1 MQNRT
6 ECKTTDR
13 ISQKA
18 VPRGYLETLEAKCIQ
33 LELKNKEMEAA
44 LARMSTENRSN
55 GYQQRPRDNSTAGW
69 NPNGNKPL
77 VSNDRWGNDRKDFQT
92 GPTTYPNSSE
102 PCCSATV
109 PERLCNSIRSANFR
123 PGNIGSHYLGI
134 SSGSSYLSSIKAS
147 ALSLLGI
154 DIDLSDLDPTEPSHP
169 SNANDESFSSCLS
182 TIFNVNPNVPKVE
195 LPPLEEAQK
204 YTTWFFTVSHPY
216 LPILHQQT
224 FTKMV
229 ILNTSNHE

>member
-18 VPRGYLETLEAKCIQ
+18 VPRGYLETLEAKCMQ
-33 LELKNKEMEAA
+33 LEQKNKEMEAA
-44 LARMSTENRSN
+44 LARMGMENRNN
-55 GYQQRPRDNSTAGW
+55 GYQQQPRSNSATDW
-69 NPNGNKPL
+69 SINGGKPL
-77 VSNDRWGNDRKDFQT
+77 VNNDRWGNNRKEFQA
-92 GPTTYPNSSE
+92 GPPSYPTSNE
-102 PCCSATV
+102 PCCSSTS
-109 PERLCNSIRSANFR
+109 PDRLCSSIRSANFR
-123 PGNIGSHYLGI
+123 PGHIGSHYLGI

-182 TIFNVNPNVPKVE
+182 TIFNVNPDVPKVE
-195 LPPLEEAQK
+195 LPPIDEAQK
-204 YTTWFFTVSHPY
+204 YLKWFFTVSHPY

-224 FTKMV
+224 FSKMV
-229 ILNTSNHE
+229 ILDTFGHE

>member
-1 MQNRT
+1 MN
-6 ECKTTDR
+6 
-13 ISQKA
+13 A
-18 VPRGYLETLEAKCIQ
+18 
-33 LELKNKEMEAA
+33 
-44 LARMSTENRSN
+44 ENRSN
-55 GYQQRPRDNSTAGW
+55 SYQQQRPRDNSATGW

-77 VSNDRWGNDRKDFQT
+77 VSNDRWGNDRKDFQA
-92 GPTTYPNSSE
+92 GPTSYPNSGE
-102 PCCSATV
+102 PCCSTA
-109 PERLCNSIRSANFR
+109 PPDRHCNSSIRSANFR
-123 PGNIGSHYLGI
+123 PGHIGSHYLGI

-154 DIDLSDLDPTEPSHP
+154 DIDLSDLDPTEPVHP

-195 LPPLEEAQK
+195 LPPLEEAHK
-204 YTTWFFTVSHPY
+204 YVTWFFTVSHPY

-229 ILNTSNHE
+229 ISNTSNRERWCKFWEIMILKNYRFFS

>member
-18 VPRGYLETLEAKCIQ
+18 VPRGYLETLEAKCAQ
-33 LELKNKEMEAA
+33 LEQKNKEMENA
-44 LARMSTENRSN
+44 LARIGLENRSN
-55 GYQQRPRDNSTAGW
+55 GYQPRN
-69 NPNGNKPL
+69 NPTPDWALNGNRPV
-77 VSNDRWGNDRKDFQT
+77 VSDRWGSNRKDFQAT
-92 GPTTYPNSSE
+92 SSTYSTTSNGA
-102 PCCSATV
+102 CCSSTT
-109 PERLCNSIRSANFR
+109 PERLCNTIRSASFR
-123 PGNIGSHYLGI
+123 PGNTGSHYLGI

-154 DIDLSDLDPTEPSHP
+154 DIDLSDLDPSEPSHP

-195 LPPLEEAQK
+195 LPPKDEAYK
-204 YTTWFFTVSHPY
+204 YLTWFFTVSHPY
-216 LPILHQQT
+216 LPILHQPT
-224 FTKMV
+224 FLKMV
-229 ILNTSNHE
+229 IYHVSKYG